1 MTKQHIAPNQQVTE
15 GWSTYNVIAVSF
27 DDDRN
32 AETAM
37 TLLKE
42 LDAQERVVI
51 QQAVV
56 VVRRNDGQVVE
67 TDSTESTLMLGT
79 ASGGIIGLLIGII
92 GGPLGMLIGGAGGL
106 YAGALFDI
114 HDAGETESALAGISS
129 SVRVG
134 RTALLAVVTEQS
146 PDAIDTSMSGVG
158 GTVLRRSVAD
168 VDAEVAAA
176 EKAQRKAKLEARK
189 ELIRGRQQHDKAAVS
204 AKIAELKDKLP
215 RSAVSDDEYLELDK
229 KVAGAE
235 YEFLANVAEADK
247 ALDAAATEGKEKA
260 KHHR

>member
-1 MTKQHIAPNQQVTE
+1 MTNKHNAPNQQATD

-32 AETAM
+32 AEEAM

-56 VVRRNDGQVVE
+56 VERRNDGQVVE
-67 TDSTESTLMLGT
+67 ADRTESTLMLGT
-79 ASGGIIGLLIGII
+79 ASGGVIGLLIGII

-114 HDAGETESALAGISS
+114 HDAGEMESALAGISS

-146 PDAIDTSMSGVG
+146 ADVIDTSMSGLG
-158 GTVLRRSVAD
+158 GTVLRRSVLDEIQNRRLERVCALLRETQQPIGEISESCGYD
-168 VDAEVAAA
+168 GPRLKVLF
-176 EKAQRKAKLEARK
+176 KQRFGMTMRDYRNSPLSFCPRN
-189 ELIRGRQQHDKAAVS
+189 VYT
-204 AKIAELKDKLP
+204 IAP
-215 RSAVSDDEYLELDK
+215 
-229 KVAGAE
+229 
-235 YEFLANVAEADK
+235 
-247 ALDAAATEGKEKA
+247 
-260 KHHR
+260 

>member
-1 MTKQHIAPNQQVTE
+1 MTKKHIASNQQVTQA
-15 GWSTYNVIAVSF
+15 WSTYNVIAVSF

-56 VVRRNDGQVVE
+56 VVRREDGQVVE
-67 TDSTESTLMLGT
+67 ADRTESTPMLGT
-79 ASGGIIGLLIGII
+79 ASGGVIGLLIGII
-92 GGPLGMLIGGAGGL
+92 GGPLGMFIGAAGGL

-114 HDAGETESALAGISS
+114 HDASDGESALAGIYS

-134 RTALLAVVTEQS
+134 RTALLAVINEHS
-146 PDAIDTSMSGVG
+146 PEAIDTSMSGLG
-158 GTVLRRSVAD
+158 GTVLRRSVAE

-176 EKAQRKAKLEARK
+176 KKAQRKAKMEARK
-189 ELIRGRQQHDKAAVS
+189 ELIRGRQQHDKAAVG
-204 AKIAELKDKLP
+204 AKFAELKDKLP
-215 RSAVSDDEYLELDK
+215 HT
-229 KVAGAE
+229 G
-235 YEFLANVAEADK
+235 
-247 ALDAAATEGKEKA
+247 
-260 KHHR
+260 

>member
-1 MTKQHIAPNQQVTE
+1 MTNKHIASNQQVTE

-32 AETAM
+32 AEEAM

-51 QQAVV
+51 HQAVV
-56 VVRRNDGQVVE
+56 VARRNDGQVVE
-67 TDSTESTLMLGT
+67 ADRTESTLMLGT
-79 ASGGIIGLLIGII
+79 ASGGVIGLVIGII

-114 HDAGETESALAGISS
+114 HDASDMESALAGISG

-134 RTALLAVVTEQS
+134 RTAMLAVVTEQS
-146 PDAIDTSMSGVG
+146 PDVIDTSMAGLG
-158 GTVLRRSVAD
+158 GTVLRRSVAE

-176 EKAQRKAKLEARK
+176 QKAQRKAKFEASK
-189 ELIRGRQQHDKAAVS
+189 ERIRGRQQHDEAAMS
-204 AKIAELKDKLP
+204 AEIAELKDKLP
-215 RSAVSDDEYLELDK
+215 HT
-229 KVAGAE
+229 G
-235 YEFLANVAEADK
+235 
-247 ALDAAATEGKEKA
+247 
-260 KHHR
+260 

>member
-1 MTKQHIAPNQQVTE
+1 MTDEQIASNKRVTH

-32 AETAM
+32 ADTAM
-37 TLLKE
+37 TRLKE
-42 LDAQERVVI
+42 LDAKGRVVI

-56 VVRRNDGQVVE
+56 VVRGEDGQVVE
-67 TDSTESTLMLGT
+67 ADRTESSLMLGT
-79 ASGGIIGLLIGII
+79 ASGGVIGLLIGII

-114 HDAGETESALAGISS
+114 HDAGEVESALAAISS

-146 PDAIDTSMSGVG
+146 PDVIDTSMSGLG

-168 VDAEVAAA
+168 VEAEVAAA
-176 EKAQRKAKLEARK
+176 KKAQRKAKLEGRK
-189 ELIRGRQQHDKAAVS
+189 ELIRGRQQHGKAAIS
-204 AKIAELKDKLP
+204 ANTAELKDKRP
-215 RSAVSDDEYLELDK
+215 RTA
-229 KVAGAE
+229 
-235 YEFLANVAEADK
+235 
-247 ALDAAATEGKEKA
+247 
-260 KHHR
+260 

>member
-1 MTKQHIAPNQQVTE
+1 MTNEQIASNKQVTD

-27 DDDRN
+27 ADDRN
-32 AETAM
+32 AEKAM

-42 LDAQERVVI
+42 LDAQARVVI

-56 VVRRNDGQVVE
+56 VARRDDGQVVE
-67 TDSTESTLMLGT
+67 AERVESTVMLGT
-79 ASGGIIGLLIGII
+79 ASGGLIGLLIGII

-114 HDAGETESALAGISS
+114 HDAGEMESALAGISS

-134 RTALLAVVTEQS
+134 RTALLAVVDEQS
-146 PDAIDTSMSGVG
+146 PDVIDTAMSGLG

-176 EKAQRKAKLEARK
+176 KKAQRKAKLEARK
-189 ELIRGRQQHDKAAVS
+189 ELIRGRRQHDKAAIG
-204 AKIAELKDKLP
+204 ARIAELKDKLP
-215 RSAVSDDEYLELDK
+215 RT
-229 KVAGAE
+229 G
-235 YEFLANVAEADK
+235 
-247 ALDAAATEGKEKA
+247 
-260 KHHR
+260 

>member
-1 MTKQHIAPNQQVTE
+1 MTKQHIASNLQVTE

-27 DDDRN
+27 DDDRK

-146 PDAIDTSMSGVG
+146 PDAIDTSMSGLG

-189 ELIRGRQQHDKAAVS
+189 ELIRGRQHHDKVAVS

-215 RSAVSDDEYLELDK
+215 RSAQSR
-229 KVAGAE
+229 G
-235 YEFLANVAEADK
+235 
-247 ALDAAATEGKEKA
+247 
-260 KHHR
+260 